1 MISLKYKKNF
11 QGDIPQYQMYNVFS
25 ESLTIFNALPN
36 ACYMFH
42 RSIDSLLKAQ
52 YHQKRHKKKALN
64 WLKLITKQVQ
74 VQVMKDLWY

>member
-1 MISLKYKKNF
+1 
-11 QGDIPQYQMYNVFS
+11 
-25 ESLTIFNALPN
+25 
-36 ACYMFH
+36 MFH

-74 VQVMKDLWY
+74 TQVWLKFITKQVQAQVMKDL

>member
-1 MISLKYKKNF
+1 
-11 QGDIPQYQMYNVFS
+11 
-25 ESLTIFNALPN
+25 
-36 ACYMFH
+36 MFH

-74 VQVMKDLWY
+74 AQVMKDLWY

>member
-1 MISLKYKKNF
+1 MFFWKFN
-11 QGDIPQYQMYNVFS
+11 N
-25 ESLTIFNALPN
+25 FNALHN

-74 VQVMKDLWY
+74 VQVIKTFGIKLKSYEKKKQRKQKSMKQK

>member
-1 MISLKYKKNF
+1 
-11 QGDIPQYQMYNVFS
+11 
-25 ESLTIFNALPN
+25 
-36 ACYMFH
+36 MFH

-74 VQVMKDLWY
+74 VHVMKDVWY